1 MKKRLD
7 SMERVLGVQRQLRQ
21 LAEAKLADLERREAL
36 LKASRHALVDALN
49 GDSTLHGLFTGAMA
63 RRVKSV
69 SGEISALERAKEA
82 QSKRVL
88 EQTGRLKRAERVAT
102 SLDRE
107 YQAIL
112 EKRDLAELID
122 SMKAPKDT

>member
-7 SMERVLGVQRQLRQ
+7 SMERILDVQRQLRRI
-21 LAEAKLADLERREAL
+21 AEAKLGELERREARL
-36 LKASRHALVDALN
+36 QATRHQLVDALN
-49 GDSTLHGLFTGAMA
+49 GDNPLHGLFVDAMA

-69 SGEISALERAKEA
+69 SREINSLGRAKEA
-82 QSKRVL
+82 QSKRLL
-88 EQTGRLKRAERVAT
+88 EQTGKMKRAERAAA

-107 YQAIL
+107 YQAAL

-122 SMKAPKDT
+122 RMKPREE